1 MVAWIARKQ
10 YINSKICLPETPG
23 KKKKKKK
30 RKTENA
36 KRAIQ
41 TVTKVHP
48 LPSSW
53 LFGKPWTFNN
63 TPVDALVKNDL
74 FFFLQRW
81 NLSSHYYVRTCILTL
96 WMIIITIIIIIIL
109 WKDSINGY
117 LYERSNNATNTT
129 NFKIIEMIFYD

>member
-1 MVAWIARKQ
+1 M
-10 YINSKICLPETPG
+10 NSEICLPETPE
-23 KKKKKKK
+23 KKKKKK
-30 RKTENA
+30 RRRGKCKTKNA

-74 FFFLQRW
+74 FFFFLQRW
-81 NLSSHYYVRTCILTL
+81 NLSSLYYIRTCILTL
-96 WMIIITIIIIIIL
+96 WMITITIIIIIL

-117 LYERSNNATNTT
+117 LYERSNNRSNNATNTT
-129 NFKIIEMIFYD
+129 KFKIIVMIFYD

>member
-1 MVAWIARKQ
+1 MSPWHAWK
-10 YINSKICLPETPG
+10 KKKM
-23 KKKKKKK
+23 KKKKKNK
-30 RKTENA
+30 RKTQNWKRRHS

-63 TPVDALVKNDL
+63 TPVDALVKNDF

-81 NLSSHYYVRTCILTL
+81 NLSSQYYIRTCILTL
-96 WMIIITIIIIIIL
+96 WMIIITIIIIIL